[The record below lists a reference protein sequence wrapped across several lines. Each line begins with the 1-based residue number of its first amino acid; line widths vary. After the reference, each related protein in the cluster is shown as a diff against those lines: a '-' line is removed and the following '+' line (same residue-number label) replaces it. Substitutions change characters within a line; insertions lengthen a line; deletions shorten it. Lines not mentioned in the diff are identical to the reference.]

1 MCSRLQSPLPL
12 KEFDSLEHGL
22 YSFSLRDRLL
32 ENVFVLKRGPEF
44 CDYSSP
50 VLILL
55 QVWLALYGN
64 TFELHVYFELKDM
77 ILAEWSP
84 LQG

>member
-1 MCSRLQSPLPL
+1 MPL
-12 KEFDSLEHGL
+12 KEFESLERGL
-22 YSFSLRDRLL
+22 YSFPLRGRLL
-32 ENVFVLKRGPEF
+32 ENVFVLKCGPEF

-64 TFELHVYFELKDM
+64 TLELYVYFELKDM
-77 ILAEWSP
+77 MLAEWSP